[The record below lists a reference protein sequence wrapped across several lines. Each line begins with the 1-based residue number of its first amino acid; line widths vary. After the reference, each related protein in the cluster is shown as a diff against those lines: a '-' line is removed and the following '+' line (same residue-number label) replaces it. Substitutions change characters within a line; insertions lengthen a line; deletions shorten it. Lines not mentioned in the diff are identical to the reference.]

1 MIHFHLCKYWFDLI
15 KSGEKTSEYRFYNIV
30 YENLLRKEMEN
41 IRPCIKFYSGYP
53 AKDDVDRIIVKYIED
68 VSLVKFIDL
77 PDNERKFF
85 DEHGYYSL
93 NDSFYK
99 IDLYD
104 C

>member
-15 KSGEKTSEYRFYNIV
+15 KSGKKTSEYRFCSCVN
-30 YENLLRKEMEN
+30 ENLLKKEMDN

-53 AKDDVDRIIVKYIED
+53 DKDDVDRIIIKYIED
-68 VSLVKFIDL
+68 VSLVQFKNL

-85 DEHGYYSL
+85 DENGYYSL
-93 NDSFYK
+93 EDLFYK